1 LEQASITFIY
11 LKGLKVPT
19 EETTKII
26 VFSLI
31 TFYFCKELNKFIV
44 PMVFTFINVASQE
57 EFEFV
62 CYSLVFVP
70 TAAFRISVDIGTFS
84 DFKLEVKE
92 EIES

>member
-1 LEQASITFIY
+1 
-11 LKGLKVPT
+11 
-19 EETTKII
+19 
-26 VFSLI
+26 
-31 TFYFCKELNKFIV
+31 
-44 PMVFTFINVASQE
+44 MVFTFINVASQE